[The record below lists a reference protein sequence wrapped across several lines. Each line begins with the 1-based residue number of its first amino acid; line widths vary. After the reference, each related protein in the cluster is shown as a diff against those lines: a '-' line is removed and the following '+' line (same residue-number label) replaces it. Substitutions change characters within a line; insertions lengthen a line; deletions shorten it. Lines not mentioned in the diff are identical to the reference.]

1 MKGKEIGAIAF
12 AVASLLV
19 GCAQKPQGYAEKILN
34 NPLMNQVDSM
44 ARAVVATGFNAGDG
58 YGEVWIRDYNTFIE
72 LSMEVLPDEQVRH
85 NLNVFWGFQGE
96 NGGDWTWFGARMIQ
110 ALVEHGMIAEAY
122 EELQP
127 MLERVVENQ
136 GFNEWYTPAGE
147 PMGSGTFRGEA
158 GVLYKAN
165 ALLREWAKAQ

>member
-1 MKGKEIGAIAF
+1 MKGKKIGAIALG
-12 AVASLLV
+12 VASLLV

-96 NGGDWTWFGARMIQ
+96 NGDIVDGFIDIKKADIGGGGYKYRLSKLEPDYAAHKNTVETDHETSLIQ
-110 ALVEHGMIAEAY
+110 AIYKYVKK
-122 EELQP
+122 
-127 MLERVVENQ
+127 
-136 GFNEWYTPAGE
+136 
-147 PMGSGTFRGEA
+147 SG
-158 GVLYKAN
+158 N
-165 ALLREWAKAQ
+165 ND